1 MVIGAVVAAAVAGA
15 LFVGPP
21 PARSADRLIRRRH
34 APGAWRGAV
43 WVALTG
49 VAVLGAAA
57 LVGLRPLLWAVV
69 VVIAA
74 ATVGRLAVGR
84 RNRLVETRAAEE
96 CAHAARV
103 LSSLL
108 RSGSIPHVA
117 LSEAAVDFPILASAA
132 AAARLGGDVG
142 RELARASEG
151 PGRQGMRSVAAAWQL
166 SERTGAPVADVL
178 ARVSGNL
185 RRQRQLDAVVAT
197 ELAAARTSG
206 HIMALLPFLAVGLGL
221 AAGVNTVGY
230 LAREPLGQ
238 VLVLV
243 GVALTSAGVLWVDR
257 LARTGARVTR
267 WRP

>member
-1 MVIGAVVAAAVAGA
+1 MIGAVVAAALAGA
-15 LFVGPP
+15 LVIGPP
-21 PARSADRLIRRRH
+21 PARSAERLSHRRR
-34 APGAWRGAV
+34 APRAGRGAL
-43 WVALTG
+43 WAALTG
-49 VAVLGAAA
+49 AAVLGAAA
-57 LVGLRPLLWAVV
+57 LFGPRPLLWAAV

-74 ATVGRLAVGR
+74 ATAGRLAVGR

-103 LSSLL
+103 LASLM
-108 RSGSIPHVA
+108 RSGSIPQMA

-197 ELAAARTSG
+197 ELVAARTSG

-243 GVALTSAGVLWVDR
+243 AVALTSAGVLWVDR
-257 LARTGARVTR
+257 LARTGTRASR